1 MPDGLLLIDKPVGLR
16 STECVARVKR
26 VFGRGTRVGHAGT
39 LDSTASGLLIVLLG
53 TATRLSDYVMRL
65 PKVYEAVIK
74 LGSATDTCDYSGK
87 HVFYGDAAKADEPAF
102 DRLLY
107 SFLGERMQLPPEISA
122 LKVDGKP
129 SHRLARAGVESKLS
143 ARPVTV
149 TSVKRCSP
157 LADGEVKIS
166 VTCGKGTY
174 IRSIVRDIGT
184 GLGCGAHI
192 LRLRRL
198 SIGQFSVSDACRDSE
213 LPQPL
218 LSRDLLSQSL
228 LSIREVGFL
237 FHRFLLTETAERS
250 LSNGL
255 CVSLSDSGR
264 YIPGRLELRSGLCV
278 EGKNMI
284 GFADIFKKDMSDSGT
299 FFLKPRTN
307 IVDFDVAGIDET
319 RTADEKKDA
328 FH

>member
-16 STECVARVKR
+16 STECVSRIKR
-26 VFGRGTRVGHAGT
+26 VFGRGARVGHAGT

-74 LGSATDTCDYSGK
+74 LGTATDTCDYSGK
-87 HVFYGDAAKADEPAF
+87 HVFYGDAAKVDEPAF

-129 SHRLARAGVESKLS
+129 SHQLARAGVESKLS
-143 ARPVTV
+143 ARPVVV
-149 TSVKRCSP
+149 TSVKRGSP
-157 LADGEVKIS
+157 LVDGEVKIS

-174 IRSIVRDIGT
+174 IRSIVRDIGAE
-184 GLGCGAHI
+184 LGCGAHI
-192 LRLRRL
+192 LQLRRL
-198 SIGQFSVSDACRDSE
+198 SIGQFCVSNAYGAPE
-213 LPQPL
+213 LSQSL

-228 LSIREVGFL
+228 FSIREVGFL
-237 FHRFLLTETAERS
+237 FHRILLTETAERF
-250 LSNGL
+250 LLNGL

-264 YIPGRLELRSGLCV
+264 YIPGTLELKSGLCV

-284 GFADIFKKDMSDSGT
+284 GFADIIKKDTPDSGT

-307 IVDFDVAGIDET
+307 ILDFDVVGIDST
-319 RTADEKKDA
+319 RIADEKKDA
-328 FH
+328 FN